1 MPLTGVE
8 PARMNR
14 KKGDKGFES
23 PRPYKLTHQVV
34 CINNINFQRKSV
46 VEKPQLFFQC
56 LCSCS

>member
-23 PRPYKLTHQVV
+23 PRPYKLGICGTDYISH
-34 CINNINFQRKSV
+34 
-46 VEKPQLFFQC
+46 
-56 LCSCS
+56 SCKLE